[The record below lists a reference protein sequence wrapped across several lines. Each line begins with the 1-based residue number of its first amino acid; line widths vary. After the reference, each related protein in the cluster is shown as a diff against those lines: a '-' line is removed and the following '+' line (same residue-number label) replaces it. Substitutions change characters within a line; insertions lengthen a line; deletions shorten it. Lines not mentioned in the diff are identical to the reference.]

1 MSIQT
6 QFKTNI
12 SGKVRNTRLP
22 KRKALWPLFEIISNS
37 IHAIEENSDLKKGK
51 IEINLTRNGHP
62 DILKEERDIEKYPIN
77 SFEIIDN
84 GVGFTDVN
92 LNSFLTAESDY
103 KIEKGA
109 KGIGRFVA
117 LKAFR
122 SVHYRSNFSKA
133 EEVIKRSFIF
143 KAQGKG
149 IFDYHE
155 EPTKDKQIGTSV
167 LLNNF
172 KHDYQKYSP
181 STLGNLAEQI
191 VTHFLIYFILE
202 KAPLIYLK
210 DVNGN
215 ELLLQNYYAT
225 TIKGSIKNT
234 EFTIRDSPFK
244 VWLLRAFNT
253 RTTHTIH
260 YCANDREVKKD
271 NLSKYIPDLGRR
283 IEEEKGNYFV
293 YHAYITGSFLDDN
306 VDSDRTDFSLHK
318 EEDIDEGEENI
329 DEITL
334 RNIRRRGVESIE
346 KLLASYLEKVRLKK
360 FQAYEQH
367 INEAA
372 PQFKAVLK
380 YEPQTIKRMP
390 PNLKGNKLDIELFKV
405 QNKLEASVKELG
417 EQIFNG
423 DDDFKNSEDYQSK
436 YTEYFEKFNEVGKAN
451 LAKYIVHRKA
461 VIDLLD
467 KFIGFDENDNLQTED
482 TIHNIFFPIRTESDE
497 INYNQQNLWLIDERL
512 SYHHY
517 LASDKAF
524 KKIPITDSNS
534 LDRPDLLIFNNSFA
548 FVEDDAPHNSY
559 TIVEFKRPERKNYSS
574 NDAKKNP
581 VDQVIKYIRT
591 IRGNKATDRKGKR
604 VQFIGDNVPFYAYI
618 IADFNTN
625 LEDILEERD
634 FKKTPD
640 GMGYFRFHDK
650 YNAYIEV
657 ITYQKVLKDAKNRN
671 RILFDKLGLP
681 TN

>member
-1 MSIQT
+1 MAIQ

-22 KRKALWPLFEIISNS
+22 KTKALWPLFEIISNS
-37 IHAIEENSDLKKGK
+37 IHAIEEKGDLTKGK

-62 DILKEERDIEKYPIN
+62 DILRAEDNIEKYPIN
-77 SFEIIDN
+77 SFEVIDN
-84 GVGFTDVN
+84 GVGFTNVN
-92 LNSFLTAESDY
+92 WNSFLTAESDY
-103 KIEKGA
+103 KIAKGA

-122 SVHYRSNFSKA
+122 SVHYKSNFKHE
-133 EEVIKRSFIF
+133 EEVIRRSFVF
-143 KAQGKG
+143 KAQDKG
-149 IFDYHE
+149 IFDYAE
-155 EPTKDKQIGTSV
+155 QSTDDKRIGTTVV
-167 LLNNF
+167 LNTF
-172 KHDYQKYSP
+172 KNDYQKYAP
-181 STLGNLAEQI
+181 LTLDDLAEQI
-191 VTHFLIYFILE
+191 VTHFLIYFITE
-202 KAPLIYLK
+202 KAPFISLK
-210 DVNGN
+210 DVNGK

-225 TIKGSIKNT
+225 TIKGSIKYR
-234 EFTIRDSPFK
+234 EFVIKETAFK
-244 VWLLRAFNT
+244 VWLLRVFNT

-271 NLSKYIPDLGRR
+271 NLSKYIPDLGKK
-283 IEEEKGNYFV
+283 IEEELDNYFV
-293 YHAYITGSFLDDN
+293 YHAYITSNFLDNN

-318 EEDIDEGEENI
+318 EEASEGEENI

-334 RNIRRRGVESIE
+334 RNIRSRGIESIE
-346 KLLASYLEKVRLKK
+346 DLLKDYLEKVRLKK
-360 FQAYEQH
+360 FEEYEQH
-367 INEAA
+367 INESA
-372 PQFKAVLK
+372 PEYKAVLK
-380 YEPQTIKRMP
+380 YEPQAIKRMP

-417 EQIFNG
+417 DQIFNG
-423 DDDFKNSEDYQSK
+423 DDDFKNSEDYQNK

-467 KFIGFDENDNLQTED
+467 KFIGYDESDNLQTED

-512 SYHHY
+512 SYHNY
-517 LASDKAF
+517 LASDKSF
-524 KKIPITDSNS
+524 KSIPITDSNS
-534 LDRPDLLIFNNSFA
+534 LDRPDLLLFNNSFA
-548 FVEDDAPHNSY
+548 FVDDAAPHNSY
-559 TIVEFKRPERKNYSS
+559 TIVEFKRPERRNYSS
-574 NDAKKNP
+574 SGAKKNP

-591 IRGNKATDRKGKR
+591 IRENKATDRKGKR
-604 VQFIGDNVPFYAYI
+604 VHFIGDNVPFYAYI
-618 IADFNTN
+618 IADFNTS

-671 RILFDKLGLP
+671 RILFEKLGLP